1 MIVSLAGYP
10 AALATLTGIALAAIL
25 LLSWRQPETDPT
37 RRIALPMRRFL
48 SILLGDDTATAEPT
62 ARAEDAQ
69 VAAAALMVEAARL
82 DGSFTDQ
89 ERDRIRTLL
98 VERFRLTPWLAAE
111 LLARAERTATES
123 VAWQGFTQAIK
134 DGLAPEERIG
144 VIEMLWEVVYADG
157 RLHDYEAS
165 LLRRVTGL
173 LYVGDRESGEAR
185 LRVMARLGIAR

>member
-1 MIVSLAGYP
+1 
-10 AALATLTGIALAAIL
+10 
-25 LLSWRQPETDPT
+25 
-37 RRIALPMRRFL
+37 MRRFL
-48 SILLGDDTATAEPT
+48 AMLLGDDAATAEPA

-82 DGSFTDQ
+82 DGSFTDH

-185 LRVMARLGIAR
+185 LRVLERLGIAR

>member
-1 MIVSLAGYP
+1 
-10 AALATLTGIALAAIL
+10 
-25 LLSWRQPETDPT
+25 
-37 RRIALPMRRFL
+37 MRRFL
-48 SILLGDDTATAEPT
+48 SILFGDDAAVSAPA
-62 ARAEDAQ
+62 ARHDDAH

-82 DGSFTDQ
+82 DGSFTDV
-89 ERDRIRTLL
+89 ERDRIQKLL
-98 VERFRLTPWLAAE
+98 VERFQLTPWLAAE
-111 LLARAERTATES
+111 LLARAEHTATES

-157 RLHDYEAS
+157 TLHDYEAS

-185 LRVMARLGIAR
+185 LRVMERLGIAR

>member
-1 MIVSLAGYP
+1 
-10 AALATLTGIALAAIL
+10 
-25 LLSWRQPETDPT
+25 
-37 RRIALPMRRFL
+37 MRRFL
-48 SILLGDDTATAEPT
+48 AILFGDDSAPGGEAGGQ
-62 ARAEDAQ
+62 DDVH

-82 DGSFTDQ
+82 DGSFSDL
-89 ERDRIRTLL
+89 ERDRIQRLL
-98 VERFRLTPWLAAE
+98 VERFAMTPWLAAE

-157 RLHDYEAS
+157 QLHDYEAS

-185 LRVMARLGIAR
+185 LRVLARLGIPR

>member
-1 MIVSLAGYP
+1 
-10 AALATLTGIALAAIL
+10 
-25 LLSWRQPETDPT
+25 
-37 RRIALPMRRFL
+37 MRRFL
-48 SILLGDDTATAEPT
+48 SILFGDDAAVSAPA
-62 ARAEDAQ
+62 ARNDDAH

-82 DGSFTDQ
+82 DGSFADV
-89 ERDRIRTLL
+89 ERDRIQKLL
-98 VERFRLTPWLAAE
+98 VERFQLTPWLAAE
-111 LLARAERTATES
+111 LLARAEHTATES

-157 RLHDYEAS
+157 TLHDYEAS

-185 LRVMARLGIAR
+185 KRVLARLGLQ

>member
-1 MIVSLAGYP
+1 
-10 AALATLTGIALAAIL
+10 
-25 LLSWRQPETDPT
+25 
-37 RRIALPMRRFL
+37 MRRFL
-48 SILLGDDTATAEPT
+48 AILFGDDTAPGGTAGGQ
-62 ARAEDAQ
+62 DDVH

-82 DGSFTDQ
+82 DGSFSDL
-89 ERDRIRTLL
+89 ERDRIHKLL
-98 VERFRLTPWLAAE
+98 VERFAMTPWLAAE
-111 LLARAERTATES
+111 LLARAERAATGS

-157 RLHDYEAS
+157 QLHDYEAS

-185 LRVMARLGIAR
+185 LRVLTRLGIPR

>member
-1 MIVSLAGYP
+1 
-10 AALATLTGIALAAIL
+10 
-25 LLSWRQPETDPT
+25 
-37 RRIALPMRRFL
+37 MRRFL
-48 SILLGDDTATAEPT
+48 SILFGDDAAVSAPA
-62 ARAEDAQ
+62 ARHDDAH

-82 DGSFTDQ
+82 DGSFTDV
-89 ERDRIRTLL
+89 ERDRIQKLL
-98 VERFRLTPWLAAE
+98 VERFQLTPWLAAE
-111 LLARAERTATES
+111 LLARAEHTATES

-157 RLHDYEAS
+157 QLHDYEAS

-185 LRVMARLGIAR
+185 LRVMEKLGIAR